1 MTQSTP
7 AKCALK
13 SPPADRAQALID
25 DWQRSG
31 LSKIA
36 YARQHQIGIHRI
48 SYWLKRLRKAESPPA
63 TAETLSTDF
72 IQVPMPSQDPVITA
86 PSPTLSPVE
95 ILFPRGIALRV
106 RPGVDIILLRTVITA
121 LGQVPC

>member
-7 AKCALK
+7 AKCAPK
-13 SPPADRAQALID
+13 SPPADRGQALID

-63 TAETLSTDF
+63 TTETLSTDF
-72 IQVPMPSQDPVITA
+72 IQVPMPSQNPVISA
-86 PSPTLSPVE
+86 PSTTLSPVE

-106 RPGVDIILLRTVITA
+106 RPGVDITLLRTVITA